1 MPLKAGDYLT
11 EYVIRDKRKIKPG
24 QRSEDADL
32 WFAHFHY
39 RSVESPASKPDFG
52 HLKTP
57 AERRFT
63 RKELI
68 DQARANNRAVINLDK
83 ALIEAPLDQK
93 LFLILEV

>member
-1 MPLKAGDYLT
+1 M
-11 EYVIRDKRKIKPG
+11 
-24 QRSEDADL
+24 
-32 WFAHFHY
+32 
-39 RSVESPASKPDFG
+39 
-52 HLKTP
+52 KTP